1 MIVSRRCRRGRV
13 DRGRGDRRPI
23 YRVESAIRFG
33 TIPAPGVVEQMP
45 DGDLLPPR
53 IDGRSRCRGEVR
65 NEWRNA
71 IVELELAFLD
81 ELHDGGAGDRLGHA
95 GDPEQRVRL
104 HRRLV
109 LDIRVTKAARVD
121 QLAIA
126 HHGNRATGDARTS
139 A

>member
-1 MIVSRRCRRGRV
+1 M
-13 DRGRGDRRPI
+13 
-23 YRVESAIRFG
+23 
-33 TIPAPGVVEQMP
+33 T

-65 NEWRNA
+65 DKWRNA

-81 ELHDGGAGDRLGHA
+81 ERHDGGAGDRLGHA

-104 HRRLV
+104 DRCLV
-109 LDIRVTKAARVD
+109 LEIRVTKAARVE

-126 HHGNRATGDARTS
+126 HQSNRATGNAVRPHHIAHALLERPQS
-139 A
+139 RYS